1 MTIIKFEN
9 NFVYVQRKIDAI
21 LRIYR
26 VFAKV
31 YVDNIVV
38 FNRILKKHLNHLRQ
52 IFQLLNF
59 YSIRFSSKKSFLN
72 YSIVALFDQKIDVFD
87 FIIIANKLIVI
98 INLKF
103 FYILKNLKN
112 YLNLI
117 D

>member
-1 MTIIKFEN
+1 MKFKN

-26 VFAKV
+26 VFAKI
-31 YVDNIVV
+31 YVDDIVV
-38 FNRILKKHLNHLRQ
+38 FNRILKKHLNYLRQ

-59 YSIRFSSKKSFLN
+59 YDIRLSSKKSFLN
-72 YSIVALFDQKIDVFD
+72 YSIVVLFDQKIDVFD
-87 FIIIANKLIVI
+87 FIIVVDKLTTIV
-98 INLKF
+98 NLKF
-103 FYILKNLKN
+103 SYTLKNLKK